1 MGWEDVPSLQ
11 NCTWVSEDF
20 PFGIYCTIPP
30 SSCLYRSPPAGRV
43 KMRVRA
49 VRSHVSQVESIRL
62 VGEQPVCKPP
72 AHSHNGSPSIFVF
85 LLFGV
90 YCPPAFCCQDCT
102 SFMSIEEFRR
112 KVNRENSTFSSQ
124 SVTVS
129 GGSLL
134 RQKTYLYHWLLSHN
148 SLKTFLLLQFLTL
161 TVWRQL
167 AVGQIRICKFS
178 STQNICFIPMSKC
191 MQVHWSWLCQEMLV
205 WLGLRRDKNLK
216 ITKQIQKQQIW
227 CSLKHPCWFLP
238 ASACID
244 PQRTP
249 CISTPQQTTLDFHVW
264 KSPGVCFGHQ
274 CYTVTESPVHKVFGQ
289 QVNRNIK
296 RWCTQ
301 RVMSQSEF
309 RFPSPEIKGYQKVT
323 SFGVFPLKGVK
334 TEVTCNSVTRDA
346 TSQAALK
353 TFHLSRF
360 VCLFRFTFVFN

>member
-30 SSCLYRSPPAGRV
+30 SSCLYRSPPAGKV

-178 STQNICFIPMSKC
+178 STQNICTDLLHPDEQMYASPLKLIVPRNASVTGPSEGQKSQNNKTDTETTDMMFTKTPVLIVASI
-191 MQVHWSWLCQEMLV
+191 
-205 WLGLRRDKNLK
+205 GLHRPTED
-216 ITKQIQKQQIW
+216 
-227 CSLKHPCWFLP
+227 SLYQHTP
-238 ASACID
+238 AD
-244 PQRTP
+244 NT
-249 CISTPQQTTLDFHVW
+249 
-264 KSPGVCFGHQ
+264 
-274 CYTVTESPVHKVFGQ
+274 
-289 QVNRNIK
+289 
-296 RWCTQ
+296 
-301 RVMSQSEF
+301 
-309 RFPSPEIKGYQKVT
+309 RFPCLEIPWCVLRTSMLHSHWVT
-323 SFGVFPLKGVK
+323 S
-334 TEVTCNSVTRDA
+334 A
-346 TSQAALK
+346 
-353 TFHLSRF
+353 
-360 VCLFRFTFVFN
+360 